1 MKRLVVLLVCL
12 AYGAMPI
19 CGQELEQEYPSSTLP
34 ADSIVEEIVGII
46 PESLDSDIDSL
57 LHSWHV
63 QYFTKRED
71 YCHDDEENVY
81 FPDSVYASRL
91 ASLPRI
97 IPMPYNN
104 VVRDCID
111 LYTERRRN
119 LVRYM
124 LGMAD
129 YYFPIIEEVLD
140 KHGLPI
146 ELKYLAVVESAL
158 NPVALSRVGACGVW
172 QFMLPTGKQYGLTIN
187 SLVDDRRD
195 PVKAT
200 EAACAYFKDMYAIYK
215 DWSLVMASYNCG
227 PGNVNKAIKRSGGKT
242 NFWDIFPYLPKE
254 TRSYVP
260 LFIAA
265 NYVMNYYCDHN
276 LCPLETN
283 LPLATDTIHVN
294 KMLHLQQVSEVLQV
308 DLEQLRALNPQYK
321 RDIVPGNTGDAVLK
335 LPASD
340 TYAFVD
346 KEDSIYQ
353 YRVEEFLPSYLVTI
367 SGGSTSGVATREQ
380 VTHIVLKNENIY
392 TIANRYGVTPQE
404 IKKWNRLS
412 SNRLARGKRL
422 KLYVDNGGVY
432 LSAKNAQKEK
442 AVSASPAQKAE
453 KKDGY
458 IAHKVRSGES
468 LYSIASKYPGV
479 SAQTLKQANNL
490 SDSKIIPGQ
499 VLKIPVG

>member
-81 FPDSVYASRL
+81 FPDSVYACRL

-158 NPVALSRVGACGVW
+158 NPVALSRVGACGLW

-367 SGGSTSGVATREQ
+367 NGGSTSGGATREQ

-432 LSAKNAQKEK
+432 LSAKNVQKEK
-442 AVSASPAQKAE
+442 AASASPAQKAE